1 MRYPVGVAVVFGDFD
16 FPITGV
22 KVQDPESKKTI
33 HDQFPVFL
41 ALVNNAVAELFNIK
55 FHP

>member
-1 MRYPVGVAVVFGDFD
+1 MFGDFD

-22 KVQDPESKKTI
+22 KVQDPESKKII

-41 ALVNNAVAELFNIK
+41 TLVNNAVAELFNIK